1 VSDSAQQ
8 RVLFSIEDRIAT
20 ITLNRPEKLNA
31 LDPAML
37 QVIAG
42 HLRDLDTSIEARV
55 LVVAAAGDRAFCVG
69 ADIGIWSGL
78 EPIEMWRNWVRT
90 GSAVFDQLARLRIPS
105 IAALNGYTFG
115 GGLELALACDLR
127 VAAEAVQLSAPET
140 KIGTVP
146 GWGGTYRLAD
156 LIGPARAKQM
166 IFTGARIPAETA
178 AGWGLIN
185 EVVPSDQ
192 LRSRAAEIAREIAA
206 NAPISVQLAKAAID
220 GAQGHRAGV
229 TFEAMAGALAAM
241 TEDGREG
248 VQAFREKRS
257 PEFRDH

>member
-1 VSDSAQQ
+1 VTDPGAD
-8 RVLFSIEDRIAT
+8 RILFSIEDRIAT
-20 ITLNRPEKLNA
+20 ITLNRPDKLNA
-31 LDPAML
+31 LDPGMLEAMS
-37 QVIAG
+37 G
-42 HLRDLDTSIEARV
+42 RLRALDRSTEARV

-69 ADIGIWSGL
+69 ADIGVWSGL
-78 EPIEMWRNWVRT
+78 EPIKMWRDWVRT
-90 GSAVFDQLARLRIPS
+90 GSAVFDQLARLRIPT

-127 VAAEAVQLSAPET
+127 IAADTVQLSAPET

-156 LIGPARAKQM
+156 LVGPARAKQM

-178 AGWGLIN
+178 AEWGLVN
-185 EVVPSDQ
+185 EVVAGDQ
-192 LRSRAAEIAREIAA
+192 LRAGVRDVANEIAA

-220 GAQGHRAGV
+220 GARGVGSGV

-241 TEDGREG
+241 TDDGHEG

-257 PEFRDH
+257 AEFKDR

>member
-1 VSDSAQQ
+1 VTETAGQ

-20 ITLNRPEKLNA
+20 VTLNRPEKLNA

-37 QVIAG
+37 EVIAG
-42 HLRDLDTSIEARV
+42 HLRDLDTSTDARV
-55 LVVAAAGDRAFCVG
+55 LIIAAAGDRAFCVG
-69 ADIGIWSGL
+69 ADIGVWSEL
-78 EPIEMWRNWVRT
+78 EPIAMWRDWVRT
-90 GSAVFDQLARLRIPS
+90 GSAVFDQLARLRIPT

-127 VAAEAVQLSAPET
+127 FAADSVQLSAPET

-146 GWGGTYRLAD
+146 GWGGTYRLAEM
-156 LIGPARAKQM
+156 IGPARAKQM

-178 AGWGLIN
+178 AAWGLVN
-185 EVVPSDQ
+185 EVVPDDQ
-192 LRSRAAEIAREIAA
+192 LLARVREIAVEIAA

-229 TFEAMAGALAAM
+229 TFEAVAGALAAS

-248 VQAFREKRS
+248 LQAFREKRA
-257 PEFRDH
+257 PIFEDR